1 MNNLDRALEKLG
13 RKRTAQKLERGN
25 LKGTTTLPLKI
36 SNEETKRGK
45 KTRTRDRN
53 LFLRKPE
60 GGFLSSATKPRKDA
74 RGFLSVQDEKQKERT
89 VRGGRKE
96 GERGQR
102 VMRLYLS
109 RLNPRP
115 TRPNL
120 GEGRGSH
127 DRADKRRITGERDGK
142 LETSPELTVRI
153 NLWGFGRVRV

>member
-1 MNNLDRALEKLG
+1 MHEDFSRCKRRN
-13 RKRTAQKLERGN
+13 RK
-25 LKGTTTLPLKI
+25 
-36 SNEETKRGK
+36 
-45 KTRTRDRN
+45 
-53 LFLRKPE
+53 
-60 GGFLSSATKPRKDA
+60 
-74 RGFLSVQDEKQKERT
+74 KERYE
-89 VRGGRKE
+89 KE

-120 GEGRGSH
+120 GESRGSH